1 MGRLSRSTGGNILS
15 VIQRW
20 LDRFCYKHSRF
31 GIPNLMLVVVIG
43 NALVWLLDQ
52 FSPGFSLSSA
62 LSFVPYYIL
71 RGEVWRLVTFVFV
84 PTTNKVLLLA
94 ISLYFYYWIGSV
106 LERQWGT
113 TKFTVFYLLGL
124 VLNIIAGFILYLV
137 LPYPVATVSMHYVNL
152 SLFFAFA
159 TLYGDMQVLLFFVI
173 PIKVKWLAWVDAALF
188 AFDIILALAK
198 IPSLGLLALVGVV
211 APIVAILN
219 YLIFFWDDLMATM
232 GRVKRQ
238 TAHRTS
244 RQTVNFKQATKH
256 AQQTKGYIHKCA
268 VCGKTDTDYPDEEF
282 RYCSKCNGYYCYC
295 EDHINNHTHIQ

>member
-1 MGRLSRSTGGNILS
+1 MS

-20 LDRFCYKHSRF
+20 LDRFCYKHPRF

-52 FSPGFSLSSA
+52 FSPGFSLSSV

-94 ISLYFYYWIGSV
+94 ISLYFYYWIGSI

-159 TLYGDMQVLLFFVI
+159 SLYGDMQVLLFFVI

-295 EDHINNHTHIQ
+295 SEHIHNHVHIQ

>member
-1 MGRLSRSTGGNILS
+1 MS

-52 FSPGFSLSSA
+52 FSPGFSLSSV

-295 EDHINNHTHIQ
+295 SEHIHNHVHIQ

>member
-1 MGRLSRSTGGNILS
+1 MS

-52 FSPGFSLSSA
+52 FSPGFSLSSV

-94 ISLYFYYWIGSV
+94 ISLYFYYWIGSI

-137 LPYPVATVSMHYVNL
+137 LPYPVATISMHYVNL
-152 SLFFAFA
+152 SMFFAFA
-159 TLYGDMQVLLFFVI
+159 TLYGDMQVLLIII
-173 PIKVKWLAWVDAALF
+173 PVKVKWLAWVDAALF

-295 EDHINNHTHIQ
+295 SEHIHNHVHIQ

>member
-1 MGRLSRSTGGNILS
+1 MRF
-15 VIQRW
+15 IQNW
-20 LDRFCYKHSRF
+20 LDRFCYKHPRF
-31 GIPNLMLVVVIG
+31 GIPNLMMVVVIG

-52 FSPGFSLSSA
+52 FSVGFSLSSA

-71 RGEVWRLVTFVFV
+71 RGEVWRLVTFIFV
-84 PTTNKVLLLA
+84 PENNSLFFLA
-94 ISLYFYYWIGSV
+94 ISLYFYYWIGSI

-124 VLNIIAGFILYLV
+124 VLNIIAGFIIYLI
-137 LPYPVATVSMHYVNL
+137 LPYPVATISMYYVNL
-152 SLFFAFA
+152 SLFFSFA

-173 PIKVKWLAWVDAALF
+173 PIKVKWLAWFDAALF
-188 AFDIILALAK
+188 AFDIIRSLLQ
-198 IPSLGLLALVGVV
+198 IPTIGMFALVGVV

-268 VCGKTDTDYPDEEF
+268 VCGKTDTDYPNEEF

-295 EDHINNHTHIQ
+295 SEHIHNHVHIQ

>member
-1 MGRLSRSTGGNILS
+1 MGRLGRSTGGNILS

-52 FSPGFSLSSA
+52 FSTGFSLSSA

-71 RGEVWRLVTFVFV
+71 RGEVWRLITFVFV

-94 ISLYFYYWIGSV
+94 ISLYFYYWLGSI

-137 LPYPVATVSMHYVNL
+137 LPYPVATISMHYVNL

-159 TLYGDMQVLLFFVI
+159 TLYGDMQVLLIII
-173 PIKVKWLAWVDAALF
+173 PVKVKWLAWADAALF
-188 AFDIILALAK
+188 ALDIILALAK

-295 EDHINNHTHIQ
+295 SEHIHNHVHIQ

>member
-20 LDRFCYKHSRF
+20 LDRFCYKHPRF

-52 FSPGFSLSSA
+52 FSPGFSLSSV

-94 ISLYFYYWIGSV
+94 ISLYFYYWIGSI

-152 SLFFAFA
+152 SMFFAFA
-159 TLYGDMQVLLFFVI
+159 TLYGDMQVLLIII
-173 PIKVKWLAWVDAALF
+173 PVKVKWLAWADAALF
-188 AFDIILALAK
+188 ALDIILALAK

-295 EDHINNHTHIQ
+295 SEHIHNHVHIQ

>member
-1 MGRLSRSTGGNILS
+1 MS

-52 FSPGFSLSSA
+52 FSPGFSLSSV

-94 ISLYFYYWIGSV
+94 ISLYFYYWIGSI

-137 LPYPVATVSMHYVNL
+137 LPYPVATISMHYVNL
-152 SLFFAFA
+152 SMFFAFA
-159 TLYGDMQVLLFFVI
+159 TLYGDMQVLLIII
-173 PIKVKWLAWVDAALF
+173 PVKVKWLAWADAALF
-188 AFDIILALAK
+188 ALDIILALAK

-295 EDHINNHTHIQ
+295 SEHIHNHVHIQ

>member
-1 MGRLSRSTGGNILS
+1 MRF
-15 VIQRW
+15 IQNW
-20 LDRFCYKHSRF
+20 LDRFCYKHPRF
-31 GIPNLMLVVVIG
+31 GIPNLMMVVVIG

-52 FSPGFSLSSA
+52 FSVGFSLSSA

-71 RGEVWRLVTFVFV
+71 QGEVWRLVTFIFV
-84 PTTNKVLLLA
+84 PENNSLFFLA
-94 ISLYFYYWIGSV
+94 ISLYFYYWIGSI

-124 VLNIIAGFILYLV
+124 VLNIIAGFIIYLI
-137 LPYPVATVSMHYVNL
+137 LPYPVATISMYYVNL
-152 SLFFAFA
+152 SLFFSFA

-173 PIKVKWLAWVDAALF
+173 PIKVKWLAWFDAALF
-188 AFDIILALAK
+188 AFDIIR
-198 IPSLGLLALVGVV
+198 SLLQILTIGMFALVGVV

-295 EDHINNHTHIQ
+295 SEHIHNHVHIQ

>member
-1 MGRLSRSTGGNILS
+1 MRF
-15 VIQRW
+15 IQNW
-20 LDRFCYKHSRF
+20 LDRFCYKHPRF
-31 GIPNLMLVVVIG
+31 GIPNLMMVVVIG

-52 FSPGFSLSSA
+52 FSVGFSLSSA

-71 RGEVWRLVTFVFV
+71 RGEVWRLVTFIFV
-84 PTTNKVLLLA
+84 PENNSLFFLA
-94 ISLYFYYWIGSV
+94 ISLYFYYWIGSI

-124 VLNIIAGFILYLV
+124 VLNIIAGFIIYLI
-137 LPYPVATVSMHYVNL
+137 LPYPVATISMYYVNL
-152 SLFFAFA
+152 SLFFSFA

-173 PIKVKWLAWVDAALF
+173 PIKVKWLAWFDAALF
-188 AFDIILALAK
+188 AFDIIR
-198 IPSLGLLALVGVV
+198 SLLQILTIGMFALVGVV

-295 EDHINNHTHIQ
+295 SEHIHNHVHIQ

>member
-1 MGRLSRSTGGNILS
+1 MS

-20 LDRFCYKHSRF
+20 LDRFCYKHPRF

-52 FSPGFSLSSA
+52 FSPGFSLSSV

-71 RGEVWRLVTFVFV
+71 RGEVWRLITFVFV

-94 ISLYFYYWIGSV
+94 ISLYFYYWIGSI

-137 LPYPVATVSMHYVNL
+137 LPYPVATISMHYVNL
-152 SLFFAFA
+152 SMFFAFA
-159 TLYGDMQVLLFFVI
+159 TLYGDMQVLLIII
-173 PIKVKWLAWVDAALF
+173 PVKVKWLAWVDAALF

-295 EDHINNHTHIQ
+295 SEHIHNHVHIQ

>member
-1 MGRLSRSTGGNILS
+1 MS

-52 FSPGFSLSSA
+52 FSPGFSLSSV

-94 ISLYFYYWIGSV
+94 ISLYFYYWIGSI

-295 EDHINNHTHIQ
+295 SEHIHNHVHIQ

>member
-1 MGRLSRSTGGNILS
+1 MKKIYDG
-15 VIQRW
+15 VQ
-20 LDRFCYKHSRF
+20 RFCAAHPRF
-31 GIPNLMLVVVIG
+31 GISNLMRVIVAG
-43 NALVWLLDQ
+43 NVAVYVLMLLTQSNDVNALNFLT
-52 FSPGFSLSSA
+52 FNRHA
-62 LSFVPYYIL
+62 LL
-71 RGEVWRLVTFVFV
+71 RGEVWRLVTFIFV
-84 PTTNKVLLLA
+84 PENNSLFFLA
-94 ISLYFYYWIGSV
+94 ISLYFYYWIGSI

-124 VLNIIAGFILYLV
+124 VLNIIAGFIIYLI
-137 LPYPVATVSMHYVNL
+137 LPYPVATISMYYVNL
-152 SLFFAFA
+152 SLFFSFA

-173 PIKVKWLAWVDAALF
+173 PIKVKWLAWFDAALF
-188 AFDIILALAK
+188 AFDIIRSLLQ
-198 IPSLGLLALVGVV
+198 IPTIGMFALVGVV

-295 EDHINNHTHIQ
+295 SEHIHNHVHIQ

>member
-1 MGRLSRSTGGNILS
+1 M
-15 VIQRW
+15 IQRW

-295 EDHINNHTHIQ
+295 SEHIHNHVHIQ

>member
-1 MGRLSRSTGGNILS
+1 LRF
-15 VIQRW
+15 IQNW
-20 LDRFCYKHSRF
+20 LDRFCYKHPRF
-31 GIPNLMLVVVIG
+31 GIPNLMMVVVIG

-52 FSPGFSLSSA
+52 FSVGFSLSSA

-71 RGEVWRLVTFVFV
+71 RGAVWRLVTFIFV
-84 PTTNKVLLLA
+84 PENNSLFFLA
-94 ISLYFYYWIGSV
+94 ISLYFYYWIGSI

-124 VLNIIAGFILYLV
+124 VLNIIAGFIIYLI
-137 LPYPVATVSMHYVNL
+137 LPYPVATISMYYVNL
-152 SLFFAFA
+152 SLFFSFA

-173 PIKVKWLAWVDAALF
+173 PIKVKWLAWFDAALF
-188 AFDIILALAK
+188 AFDIIRSLLQ
-198 IPSLGLLALVGVV
+198 IPTIGMFALVGVV

-295 EDHINNHTHIQ
+295 SEHIHNHVHIQ

>member
-1 MGRLSRSTGGNILS
+1 M
-15 VIQRW
+15 IQRW

-52 FSPGFSLSSA
+52 FSPGFSLSSV

-94 ISLYFYYWIGSV
+94 ISLYFYYWIGSI

-137 LPYPVATVSMHYVNL
+137 LPYPVATISMHYVNL
-152 SLFFAFA
+152 SMFFAFA
-159 TLYGDMQVLLFFVI
+159 TLYGDMQVLLIII
-173 PIKVKWLAWVDAALF
+173 PVKVKWLAWADAALF
-188 AFDIILALAK
+188 ALDIILALAK

-295 EDHINNHTHIQ
+295 SEHIHNHVHIQ

>member
-1 MGRLSRSTGGNILS
+1 MRF
-15 VIQRW
+15 IQNW
-20 LDRFCYKHSRF
+20 LDRFCYKHPRF
-31 GIPNLMLVVVIG
+31 GIPNLMMVVVIG

-52 FSPGFSLSSA
+52 FSVGFSLSSA

-71 RGEVWRLVTFVFV
+71 QGEVWRLVTFIFV
-84 PTTNKVLLLA
+84 PENNSLFFLA
-94 ISLYFYYWIGSV
+94 ISLYFYYWIGSI

-124 VLNIIAGFILYLV
+124 VLNIIAGFIIYLI
-137 LPYPVATVSMHYVNL
+137 LPYPVATISMYYVNL
-152 SLFFAFA
+152 SLFFSFA

-173 PIKVKWLAWVDAALF
+173 PIKVKWLAWFDAALF
-188 AFDIILALAK
+188 AFDIIRSLLQ
-198 IPSLGLLALVGVV
+198 IPTIGMFALVGVV

-244 RQTVNFKQATKH
+244 RQTVNFKQATEH

-268 VCGKTDTDYPDEEF
+268 VCGKTDTDYPNEEF

-295 EDHINNHTHIQ
+295 SEHIHNHVHIQ

>member
-1 MGRLSRSTGGNILS
+1 MS

-20 LDRFCYKHSRF
+20 LDRFCYKHPRF

-295 EDHINNHTHIQ
+295 SEHIHNHVHIQ

>member
-1 MGRLSRSTGGNILS
+1 MRF
-15 VIQRW
+15 IQNW
-20 LDRFCYKHSRF
+20 LDRFCYKHPRF
-31 GIPNLMLVVVIG
+31 GIPNLMMVVVIG

-52 FSPGFSLSSA
+52 FSVGFSLSSA

-71 RGEVWRLVTFVFV
+71 RGEVWRLVTFIFV
-84 PTTNKVLLLA
+84 PENNSLFFLA
-94 ISLYFYYWIGSV
+94 ISLYFYYWIGSI

-124 VLNIIAGFILYLV
+124 VLNIIAGFIIYLI
-137 LPYPVATVSMHYVNL
+137 LPYPVATISMYYVNL
-152 SLFFAFA
+152 SLFFSFA

-173 PIKVKWLAWVDAALF
+173 PIKVKWLAWFDAALF
-188 AFDIILALAK
+188 AFDIIR
-198 IPSLGLLALVGVV
+198 SLLQILTIGMFALVGVV

-268 VCGKTDTDYPDEEF
+268 VCGKTDTDYPNEEF

-295 EDHINNHTHIQ
+295 SEHIHNHVHIQ

>member
-1 MGRLSRSTGGNILS
+1 MS

-71 RGEVWRLVTFVFV
+71 RGEVWRLITFVFV

-94 ISLYFYYWIGSV
+94 ISLYFYYWIGSI

-137 LPYPVATVSMHYVNL
+137 LPYPVATISMHYVNL
-152 SLFFAFA
+152 SMFFAFA
-159 TLYGDMQVLLFFVI
+159 TLYGDMQVLLIII
-173 PIKVKWLAWVDAALF
+173 PVKVKWLAWVDAALF

-198 IPSLGLLALVGVV
+198 IPSLGPLALVGVV

-219 YLIFFWDDLMATM
+219 YLIFFWEA
-232 GRVKRQ
+232 G
-238 TAHRTS
+238 
-244 RQTVNFKQATKH
+244 
-256 AQQTKGYIHKCA
+256 
-268 VCGKTDTDYPDEEF
+268 
-282 RYCSKCNGYYCYC
+282 
-295 EDHINNHTHIQ
+295 

>member
-1 MGRLSRSTGGNILS
+1 MRF
-15 VIQRW
+15 IQNW
-20 LDRFCYKHSRF
+20 LDRFCYKHPRF
-31 GIPNLMLVVVIG
+31 GIPNLMMVVVIG

-52 FSPGFSLSSA
+52 FSVGFSLSSA

-71 RGEVWRLVTFVFV
+71 QGEVWRLVTFIFV
-84 PTTNKVLLLA
+84 PENNSLFFLA
-94 ISLYFYYWIGSV
+94 ISLYFYYWIGSI

-124 VLNIIAGFILYLV
+124 VLNIIAGFIIYFFV
-137 LPYPVATVSMHYVNL
+137 PYAGPTISMYYVNL
-152 SLFFAFA
+152 SMFFAFA
-159 TLYGDMQVLLFFVI
+159 TLYGDMQVLLFFII
-173 PIKVKWLAWVDAALF
+173 PIKVKWLAWLDAAWF
-188 AFDIILALAK
+188 AFKIISSLAK
-198 IPSLGLLALVGVV
+198 IPTLGLLALVGVV

-295 EDHINNHTHIQ
+295 SEHIHNHVHIQ

>member
-1 MGRLSRSTGGNILS
+1 MS

-137 LPYPVATVSMHYVNL
+137 LPYPVATISMHYVNL

-295 EDHINNHTHIQ
+295 SEHIHNHVHIQ

>member
-1 MGRLSRSTGGNILS
+1 MS

-20 LDRFCYKHSRF
+20 LDRFCYKHPRF

-52 FSPGFSLSSA
+52 FSPGFSLSSV

-94 ISLYFYYWIGSV
+94 ISLYFYYWIGSI

-137 LPYPVATVSMHYVNL
+137 LPYPVATISMHYVNL
-152 SLFFAFA
+152 SMFFAFA
-159 TLYGDMQVLLFFVI
+159 TLYGDMQVLLIII
-173 PIKVKWLAWVDAALF
+173 PVKVKWLAWADAALF
-188 AFDIILALAK
+188 ALDIILALAK

-244 RQTVNFKQATKH
+244 RQTVNFKQATRH

-295 EDHINNHTHIQ
+295 SEHIHNHVHIQ

>member
-1 MGRLSRSTGGNILS
+1 MRF
-15 VIQRW
+15 IQNW
-20 LDRFCYKHSRF
+20 LDRFCYKHPRF
-31 GIPNLMLVVVIG
+31 GIPNLMMVVVIG

-52 FSPGFSLSSA
+52 FSVGFSLSSA

-71 RGEVWRLVTFVFV
+71 RGEVWRLVTFIFV
-84 PTTNKVLLLA
+84 PENNSLFFLA
-94 ISLYFYYWIGSV
+94 ISLYFYYWIGSI

-124 VLNIIAGFILYLV
+124 VLNIIAGFIIYLI
-137 LPYPVATVSMHYVNL
+137 LPYPVATISMYYVNL
-152 SLFFAFA
+152 SLFFSFA

-173 PIKVKWLAWVDAALF
+173 PIKVKWLAWFDAALF
-188 AFDIILALAK
+188 AFDIIR
-198 IPSLGLLALVGVV
+198 SLLQILTIGMFALVGVV

-244 RQTVNFKQATKH
+244 RQTVNFKQATEH

-268 VCGKTDTDYPDEEF
+268 VCGKTDTDYPNEEF

-295 EDHINNHTHIQ
+295 SEHIHNHVHIQ

>member
-1 MGRLSRSTGGNILS
+1 MS

-295 EDHINNHTHIQ
+295 SEHIHNHVHIQ